1 MKISCRPYLPELCDA
16 PNSAPI
22 KLHAAADAV
31 HARADHHDVLIVEA
45 QVVLCAVV
53 GQVQVVCV
61 SRPFSRHCVNLL
73 HHWQDGPIVTQL
85 SDGQLCAVRGKRG
98 FSDRGQTKEV
108 WIL

>member
-1 MKISCRPYLPELCDA
+1 M
-16 PNSAPI
+16 
-22 KLHAAADAV
+22 
-31 HARADHHDVLIVEA
+31 LIVEA

-53 GQVQVVCV
+53 GQVQVVCA

-98 FSDRGQTKEV
+98 FSDRGQTLDKVLLKIKVKFHADNTLIKEKV
-108 WIL
+108 TIKSK